1 MANKERGEVSVEIDG
16 KAYKLVY
23 STNALC
29 ELEDVLNRNVNSIT
43 AEVQDQS
50 KVRLKTLRAMF
61 WAGLTEHHP
70 EVDIKTAGDLMTV
83 GGASAIMTKVGEA
96 FRLAFPEADEVNGR
110 PPKKPAAVKD
120 GAGLNS

>member
-1 MANKERGEVSVEIDG
+1 MANKERGQVSIDIDG

-29 ELEDVLNRNVNSIT
+29 ELEDALNRNVNSIT
-43 AEVQDQS
+43 TEVQDPS

-70 EVDIKTAGDLMTV
+70 DIDLKAAGNLMTI
-83 GGASAIMTKVGEA
+83 GGASAVMTKVGEA

-110 PPKKPAAVKD
+110 PPAKPAATKD

>member
-1 MANKERGEVSVEIDG
+1 MANRERGQVSIDIDG

-29 ELEDVLNRNVNSIT
+29 ELEDALNRNVNSIT
-43 AEVQDQS
+43 AEVQDPS

-70 EVDIKTAGDLMTV
+70 DIDLKAAGNLMTI
-83 GGASAIMTKVGEA
+83 GGASAVMTKVGEA

-110 PPKKPAAVKD
+110 PPAKPAATKD